1 MSTFQITAISYGS
14 KHQHKEKSRANQNNF
29 LCELTEAMT
38 VTFLMSTEIEESL
51 VLKSVLLELDHVRQ

>member
-1 MSTFQITAISYGS
+1 MPTFQITAISYSS

-38 VTFLMSTEIEESL
+38 ITFLMSTEMEESL
-51 VLKSVLLELDHVRQ
+51 ILNSALLELDHVKQ